1 MSTVLQ
7 VAAAA
12 SRQIA
17 NAQAAVTHNLANAGT
32 TAFKADLF
40 YAEQG
45 YANRGEVG
53 ASAVDFRAGNMAHT
67 GRDLGIAI
75 AGDGWMQV
83 ITPAGEEILSRRGDL
98 RIDPNGNL
106 IDAEQNQILGDGGP
120 INVPAD
126 SQVTI
131 GADGTVSFIPRGE
144 TALGTVVTGRILLVN
159 PAPETLIKGLDGNI
173 RTEGQVNL
181 EPAADVQ
188 LAVGAL
194 ETSNVNPI
202 ASMVQMIELSR
213 SFEGHIQTM
222 KFADEL
228 DASSASLMRLE

>member
-67 GRDLGIAI
+67 GRDLDIAI

-98 RIDPNGNL
+98 RIDPCL
-106 IDAEQNQILGDGGP
+106 LYTSP
-120 INVPAD
+120 
-126 SQVTI
+126 S
-131 GADGTVSFIPRGE
+131 PRD
-144 TALGTVVTGRILLVN
+144 
-159 PAPETLIKGLDGNI
+159 P
-173 RTEGQVNL
+173 
-181 EPAADVQ
+181 
-188 LAVGAL
+188 
-194 ETSNVNPI
+194 
-202 ASMVQMIELSR
+202 
-213 SFEGHIQTM
+213 
-222 KFADEL
+222 
-228 DASSASLMRLE
+228 

>member
-17 NAQAAVTHNLANAGT
+17 TAQAAVTHNLANAGT

-45 YANRGEVG
+45 YANKGEVG
-53 ASAVDFRAGNMAHT
+53 VSAVDFRAGNIAYT
-67 GRDLGIAI
+67 GRDLDIAI

-159 PAPETLIKGLDGNI
+159 PAPETLTKGLDGNI
-173 RTEGQVNL
+173 RADEQANL

-222 KFADEL
+222 KSADEL

>member
-45 YANRGEVG
+45 YANKGEAG
-53 ASAVDFRAGNMAHT
+53 ASAVDFRAGNIAYT
-67 GRDLGIAI
+67 GRDLDIAI

-106 IDAEQNQILGDGGP
+106 IDAGQNQILGDGGP

-159 PAPETLIKGLDGNI
+159 PAPETLIKALDGNI
-173 RTEGQVNL
+173 RAEGQVNL

-194 ETSNVNPI
+194 ETSSVNPI

-222 KFADEL
+222 KSADEL

>member
-17 NAQAAVTHNLANAGT
+17 NAQAAVTNNLANAGT

-45 YANRGEVG
+45 YARSGEAG
-53 ASAVDFRAGNMAHT
+53 ASAVDFKAGNISYT
-67 GRDLGIAI
+67 GRDLDIAI
-75 AGDGWMQV
+75 AGDGWMRV
-83 ITPAGEEILSRRGDL
+83 ITPGGEEVLSRRGDL
-98 RIDPNGNL
+98 RVDPTGNL
-106 IDAEQNQILGDGGP
+106 VDAEQNQILGDGGP

-131 GADGTVSFIPRGE
+131 GADGTISFIPRGE
-144 TALGTVVTGRILLVN
+144 TALGTVVSARISLVN
-159 PAPETLIKGLDGNI
+159 PNPDVLTKGLDGNI
-173 RTEGQVNL
+173 RAEDQANL
-181 EPAADVQ
+181 EPAAEVQ

-222 KFADEL
+222 KSADEL

>member
-12 SRQIA
+12 SRQIT

-45 YANRGEVG
+45 YVNKGEAG
-53 ASAVDFRAGNMAHT
+53 ASAVDFRVGNIAYT
-67 GRDLGIAI
+67 GRDLDIAI

-83 ITPAGEEILSRRGDL
+83 ITPAGEEVLSRRGDL

-159 PAPETLIKGLDGNI
+159 PAPETLTKGLDGNI
-173 RTEGQVNL
+173 RAEGQANL
-181 EPAADVQ
+181 EPAAEVQ

-222 KFADEL
+222 KSAEEL
-228 DASSASLMRLE
+228 NASSASLMRLE

>member
-1 MSTVLQ
+1 MSTVFQ

-17 NAQAAVTHNLANAGT
+17 NAQAVVTHNLANAGT

-45 YANRGEVG
+45 YANKGEAG
-53 ASAVDFRAGNMAHT
+53 ASAVDFRAGNIAYT
-67 GRDLGIAI
+67 GRDLDIAI

-144 TALGTVVTGRILLVN
+144 TALGTVVIGRILLVN
-159 PAPETLIKGLDGNI
+159 PAPETLTKGLDGNI
-173 RTEGQVNL
+173 RAEGQANL

-213 SFEGHIQTM
+213 SFEGHIQTI
-222 KFADEL
+222 KSSDEL

>member
-17 NAQAAVTHNLANAGT
+17 HAQAAVTHNLANAGT

-45 YANRGEVG
+45 YAKSGEAG
-53 ASAVDFRAGNMAHT
+53 SSAVDFRAGNISYT
-67 GRDLGIAI
+67 GRDLDIAI
-75 AGDGWMQV
+75 AGDGWMRV
-83 ITPAGEEILSRRGDL
+83 ITPGGEEVLSRRGDL
-98 RIDPNGNL
+98 RVDPTGNL
-106 IDAEQNQILGDGGP
+106 VDAEQNQILGDGGP

-131 GADGTVSFIPRGE
+131 GADGTISFIPRGE
-144 TALGTVVTGRILLVN
+144 TALGTVVTGRISLVN
-159 PAPETLIKGLDGNI
+159 PNPNNLTKGLDGNI
-173 RTEGQVNL
+173 RAEDQANL
-181 EPAADVQ
+181 EPAAEVQ

-222 KFADEL
+222 KSADEL

>member
-1 MSTVLQ
+1 MSAVLQ

-45 YANRGEVG
+45 YASRGEAG
-53 ASAVDFRAGNMAHT
+53 ASAVDFRAGNIAYT
-67 GRDLGIAI
+67 GRDLDIAI

-83 ITPAGEEILSRRGDL
+83 ITSGGEEILSRRGDL

-144 TALGTVVTGRILLVN
+144 TALGTVVIGRILLVN
-159 PAPETLIKGLDGNI
+159 PEPETLTKGLDGNI
-173 RTEGQVNL
+173 RAEGQANL

-222 KFADEL
+222 KSADEL

>member
-1 MSTVLQ
+1 MSTVFQ
-7 VAAAA
+7 VTAAA

-17 NAQAAVTHNLANAGT
+17 TAQAAVTHNLANAGT

-45 YANRGEVG
+45 YANKGEVG
-53 ASAVDFRAGNMAHT
+53 ASAVDFRAGNIAYT
-67 GRDLGIAI
+67 GRDLDIAI

-106 IDAEQNQILGDGGP
+106 IDAGQNQILGDGGP

-144 TALGTVVTGRILLVN
+144 TALGTVVIGRILLVN
-159 PAPETLIKGLDGNI
+159 PAPETLTKGLDGNI
-173 RTEGQVNL
+173 RAEGQANL

-222 KFADEL
+222 KSADEL

>member
-17 NAQAAVTHNLANAGT
+17 HAQAAVTNNLANAGT

-45 YANRGEVG
+45 YARSGEAG
-53 ASAVDFRAGNMAHT
+53 ASAVDFKAGNISYT
-67 GRDLGIAI
+67 GRDLDIAI
-75 AGDGWMQV
+75 AGDGWMRV
-83 ITPAGEEILSRRGDL
+83 ITPGGEEVLSRRGDL
-98 RIDPNGNL
+98 RVDPTGNL
-106 IDAEQNQILGDGGP
+106 VDAEQNQILGDGGP

-131 GADGTVSFIPRGE
+131 GSDGTVSFIPRGE
-144 TALGTVVTGRILLVN
+144 TALGTVVTGRISLVN
-159 PAPETLIKGLDGNI
+159 PNPDVLTKGLDGNI
-173 RTEGQVNL
+173 RAENQANL
-181 EPAADVQ
+181 EPAPEVQ

-222 KFADEL
+222 KSADEL

>member
-1 MSTVLQ
+1 M
-7 VAAAA
+7 
-12 SRQIA
+12 IIWEI
-17 NAQAAVTHNLANAGT
+17 THHSL
-32 TAFKADLF
+32 
-40 YAEQG
+40 
-45 YANRGEVG
+45 
-53 ASAVDFRAGNMAHT
+53 
-67 GRDLGIAI
+67 
-75 AGDGWMQV
+75 
-83 ITPAGEEILSRRGDL
+83 
-98 RIDPNGNL
+98 
-106 IDAEQNQILGDGGP
+106 EQNQILGDGGP

-159 PAPETLIKGLDGNI
+159 PALENLTKGLDGNI
-173 RTEGQVNL
+173 RADAQANL

-194 ETSNVNPI
+194 ETSNVNSI

-222 KFADEL
+222 KSADEL

>member
-7 VAAAA
+7 VAAAT

-17 NAQAAVTHNLANAGT
+17 TAQAAVTHNLANAGT

-45 YANRGEVG
+45 YANKGEVG
-53 ASAVDFRAGNMAHT
+53 VSAVDFRAGNIAYT
-67 GRDLGIAI
+67 GRDLDIAI

-159 PAPETLIKGLDGNI
+159 PAPETLTKGLDGNI
-173 RTEGQVNL
+173 RAEGQANL

-222 KFADEL
+222 KSADEL

>member
-12 SRQIA
+12 SRQIT

-45 YANRGEVG
+45 YANRGEAG
-53 ASAVDFRAGNMAHT
+53 ASAVDFRVGNIAYT
-67 GRDLGIAI
+67 GRDLDIAI

-83 ITPAGEEILSRRGDL
+83 ITPAGEEVLSRRGDL

-159 PAPETLIKGLDGNI
+159 PAPETLTKGLDGNI
-173 RTEGQVNL
+173 RAEGQANL
-181 EPAADVQ
+181 EPAAEVQ

-222 KFADEL
+222 KSAEEL
-228 DASSASLMRLE
+228 NASSASLMRLE

>member
-17 NAQAAVTHNLANAGT
+17 NAQAVVTHNLANAGT

-45 YANRGEVG
+45 YANKGVAG
-53 ASAVDFRAGNMAHT
+53 ASAVDFRAGNIAYT
-67 GRDLGIAI
+67 GRDLDIAI

-144 TALGTVVTGRILLVN
+144 TALGTVVTDRILLVN
-159 PAPETLIKGLDGNI
+159 PAPETLTKGLDGNI
-173 RTEGQVNL
+173 RAEGQANL

-222 KFADEL
+222 KTADEL
-228 DASSASLMRLE
+228 AASSASLMRLE

>member
-1 MSTVLQ
+1 
-7 VAAAA
+7 
-12 SRQIA
+12 
-17 NAQAAVTHNLANAGT
+17 VTHNLANAGT

-45 YANRGEVG
+45 YANKGDAG
-53 ASAVDFRAGNMAHT
+53 GSAVDFRAGNIAYT
-67 GRDLGIAI
+67 GRDLDIAI

-159 PAPETLIKGLDGNI
+159 PAPETLTKGLDGNI
-173 RTEGQVNL
+173 RAEGQANL

-222 KFADEL
+222 KSADEL

>member
-17 NAQAAVTHNLANAGT
+17 NAQAVVTHNLANAGT

-45 YANRGEVG
+45 YVNKGDAG
-53 ASAVDFRAGNMAHT
+53 ASAVDFRVGNIAYT
-67 GRDLGIAI
+67 GRDLDIAI

-83 ITPAGEEILSRRGDL
+83 ITPAGEEVLSRRGDL

-126 SQVTI
+126 SRVTI

-159 PAPETLIKGLDGNI
+159 PAPETLTKGLDGNI
-173 RTEGQVNL
+173 RAEGQANL
-181 EPAADVQ
+181 EPAADVH

-213 SFEGHIQTM
+213 SFEGQIQTM
-222 KFADEL
+222 KSADEL

>member
-12 SRQIA
+12 SRQITH
-17 NAQAAVTHNLANAGT
+17 AQAAVTHNLANAGT

-45 YANRGEVG
+45 YANKGEAG
-53 ASAVDFRAGNMAHT
+53 ASAVDFRAGNIAYT
-67 GRDLGIAI
+67 GRDLDIAI
-75 AGDGWMQV
+75 TGDGWMQV

-159 PAPETLIKGLDGNI
+159 PAAETLTKGLDGNI
-173 RTEGQVNL
+173 RAEGQANL

-202 ASMVQMIELSR
+202 ATMVQMIELSR

-222 KFADEL
+222 KSADEL

>member
-1 MSTVLQ
+1 
-7 VAAAA
+7 
-12 SRQIA
+12 
-17 NAQAAVTHNLANAGT
+17 
-32 TAFKADLF
+32 LF
-40 YAEQG
+40 YAQQG
-45 YANRGEVG
+45 YANKGEAG
-53 ASAVDFRAGNMAHT
+53 ASAVDFRAGNIAYT
-67 GRDLGIAI
+67 GRDLDIAI

-106 IDAEQNQILGDGGP
+106 VDAEQNQILGDGGP

-159 PAPETLIKGLDGNI
+159 PAAETLTKGLDGNI
-173 RTEGQVNL
+173 RAEGQANL

-222 KFADEL
+222 KSADEL

>member
-17 NAQAAVTHNLANAGT
+17 NAPAAVTHNLANAGT

-45 YANRGEVG
+45 YANKGEAG
-53 ASAVDFRAGNMAHT
+53 ASAVDFRAGNIAYT
-67 GRDLGIAI
+67 GRDLDIAI

-131 GADGTVSFIPRGE
+131 GVDGTVSFIPRGE

-159 PAPETLIKGLDGNI
+159 PAPETLTKGLDGNI
-173 RTEGQVNL
+173 RAEGQANL
-181 EPAADVQ
+181 EPAAEVQ

-222 KFADEL
+222 KSADEL

>member
-1 MSTVLQ
+1 MSTVFQ
-7 VAAAA
+7 VTAAA

-17 NAQAAVTHNLANAGT
+17 TAQAAVTHNLANAGT

-45 YANRGEVG
+45 YADKGEVG
-53 ASAVDFRAGNMAHT
+53 ASAVDFRAGNIAYT
-67 GRDLGIAI
+67 GRDLDIAI

-144 TALGTVVTGRILLVN
+144 TALGTVVIGRILLVN
-159 PAPETLIKGLDGNI
+159 PAPETLTKGLDGNI
-173 RTEGQVNL
+173 RAEDQANL

-222 KFADEL
+222 KSADEL

>member
-17 NAQAAVTHNLANAGT
+17 NAQAVVTHNLANAGT

-45 YANRGEVG
+45 YANKGDAG
-53 ASAVDFRAGNMAHT
+53 ASAVDFRAGNIAYT
-67 GRDLGIAI
+67 GRDLDIAI

-144 TALGTVVTGRILLVN
+144 TALGTVVIGRILLVN
-159 PAPETLIKGLDGNI
+159 PAPETLTKGLDGNI
-173 RTEGQVNL
+173 RAEGQANL

-222 KFADEL
+222 KSADEL
-228 DASSASLMRLE
+228 DAASASLMRLE

>member
-17 NAQAAVTHNLANAGT
+17 HAQAAVTHNLANAGT

-45 YANRGEVG
+45 YAKSGEAG
-53 ASAVDFRAGNMAHT
+53 ASAVDFKAGNISYT
-67 GRDLGIAI
+67 GRDLDIAI
-75 AGDGWMQV
+75 AGDGWMRV
-83 ITPAGEEILSRRGDL
+83 ITPGGEEVLSRRGDL
-98 RIDPNGNL
+98 RVDPTGNL
-106 IDAEQNQILGDGGP
+106 VDAEQNQILGDGGP

-131 GADGTVSFIPRGE
+131 GADGTISFIPRGE
-144 TALGTVVTGRILLVN
+144 TALGTVVTGRISLVN
-159 PAPETLIKGLDGNI
+159 PNPDNLTKGLDGNI
-173 RTEGQVNL
+173 RAEDQANL
-181 EPAADVQ
+181 EPAAEVQ

-222 KFADEL
+222 KSADEL

>member
-1 MSTVLQ
+1 
-7 VAAAA
+7 
-12 SRQIA
+12 
-17 NAQAAVTHNLANAGT
+17 
-32 TAFKADLF
+32 
-40 YAEQG
+40 
-45 YANRGEVG
+45 
-53 ASAVDFRAGNMAHT
+53 MAYT
-67 GRDLGIAI
+67 GRDLDIAI

-83 ITPAGEEILSRRGDL
+83 ITPSGEQVLSRRGDL

-106 IDAEQNQILGDGGP
+106 VDATQNQILGEAGP

-144 TALGTVVTGRILLVN
+144 TALGTVITGRILLVN
-159 PAPETLIKGLDGNI
+159 PNPDNLTKGLDGKI
-173 RTEGQVNL
+173 RADAEANL
-181 EPAADVQ
+181 EPAAEVQ

-213 SFEGHIQTM
+213 SFESHIQTM
-222 KFADEL
+222 KSADEL
-228 DASSASLMRLE
+228 DAASAGLMRLE

>member
-1 MSTVLQ
+1 MSNVLQ

-45 YANRGEVG
+45 YANKGEVG
-53 ASAVDFRAGNMAHT
+53 ASAVDFRAGNVTYT
-67 GRDLGIAI
+67 GRDLDVAV

-83 ITPAGEEILSRRGDL
+83 ITPAGEVILSRRGDL

-159 PAPETLIKGLDGNI
+159 PALENLTKGLDGNI
-173 RTEGQVNL
+173 RADAQANL

-194 ETSNVNPI
+194 ETSNVNSI

-222 KFADEL
+222 KSADEL

>member
-17 NAQAAVTHNLANAGT
+17 TAQAAVTHNLANAGT

-45 YANRGEVG
+45 YAASGESG
-53 ASAVDFRAGNMAHT
+53 SSAVDFRAGNISYT
-67 GRDLGIAI
+67 GNDLDIAI

-83 ITPAGEEILSRRGDL
+83 VTPDGEEILSRRGDL
-98 RIDPNGNL
+98 RVDPDGNL
-106 IDAEQNQILGDGGP
+106 IDAKQNRILADAGP

-126 SQVTI
+126 SRVTI
-131 GADGTVSFIPRGE
+131 AADGTISYVPKGE
-144 TALGTVVTGRILLVN
+144 TALATIVLGRILLVN
-159 PAPETLIKGLDGNI
+159 PAPENLTKGLDGNI
-173 RTEGQVNL
+173 RANAEANL
-181 EPAADVQ
+181 EPAANVQ
-188 LAVGAL
+188 LAIGAL

-213 SFEGHIQTM
+213 SFESHIQTM
-222 KFADEL
+222 KSADEL

>member
-1 MSTVLQ
+1 L
-7 VAAAA
+7 
-12 SRQIA
+12 
-17 NAQAAVTHNLANAGT
+17 
-32 TAFKADLF
+32 D
-40 YAEQG
+40 
-45 YANRGEVG
+45 
-53 ASAVDFRAGNMAHT
+53 
-67 GRDLGIAI
+67 IAI

-106 IDAEQNQILGDGGP
+106 VDAEQNQILGDGGP

-159 PAPETLIKGLDGNI
+159 PAAETLTKGLDGNI
-173 RTEGQVNL
+173 RAEGQANL

-222 KFADEL
+222 KSADEL

>member
-1 MSTVLQ
+1 MSTVFQ

-17 NAQAAVTHNLANAGT
+17 NAQAVVTHNLANAGT

-45 YANRGEVG
+45 YADKGEAG
-53 ASAVDFRAGNMAHT
+53 ASAVDFRAGNIAYT
-67 GRDLGIAI
+67 GRDLDIAI

-144 TALGTVVTGRILLVN
+144 TALGTVVIGRILLVN
-159 PAPETLIKGLDGNI
+159 PAPETLTKGLDGNI
-173 RTEGQVNL
+173 RADDQANL

-213 SFEGHIQTM
+213 SFEGHIQTI
-222 KFADEL
+222 KSADEL